1 MNISLNPVYI
11 YTCTGN
17 IILMGIRQGYHIC
30 YWKYDVLLLQFSRLF
45 DSVSTVKENIMSQS
59 INWVLFNISSIHE
72 IESDIFLLLTGDSQ
86 FFNNKNKIR
95 KKKRKHAQGNKNDFF
110 FITWK
115 WIHSCSI
122 EKQGVIIFIYIY
134 SMSTSEQIFCLI
146 PCAILYISYCNFA
159 YNFARTRRSAN
170 FNLSNAQ
177 KDKHNIK

>member
-86 FFNNKNKIR
+86 FFNNKNKIW

-110 FITWK
+110 SLHENEYTVVPLRNRVLSYLF
-115 WIHSCSI
+115 
-122 EKQGVIIFIYIY
+122 IFIVCLLVNRY
-134 SMSTSEQIFCLI
+134 S
-146 PCAILYISYCNFA
+146 A
-159 YNFARTRRSAN
+159 
-170 FNLSNAQ
+170 
-177 KDKHNIK
+177 

>member
-30 YWKYDVLLLQFSRLF
+30 YWKYDVLLLQLSRLF
-45 DSVSTVKENIMSQS
+45 DSVSTVKENIMSQT
-59 INWVLFNISSIHE
+59 INWVLFNISSIQWRKGNMHKE
-72 IESDIFLLLTGDSQ
+72 IKMI
-86 FFNNKNKIR
+86 
-95 KKKRKHAQGNKNDFF
+95 FF

-115 WIHSCSI
+115 WIHSYSI
-122 EKQGVIIFIYIY
+122 EKQSVIIFIYNY

>member
-17 IILMGIRQGYHIC
+17 FILMGIRQGYHIC

-72 IESDIFLLLTGDSQ
+72 IESGIFLLLTGE
-86 FFNNKNKIR
+86 IR

-110 FITWK
+110 SLHENEYTVIPLRNRVLSYLFI
-115 WIHSCSI
+115 
-122 EKQGVIIFIYIY
+122 IIVCLLVNRY
-134 SMSTSEQIFCLI
+134 S
-146 PCAILYISYCNFA
+146 A
-159 YNFARTRRSAN
+159 
-170 FNLSNAQ
+170 
-177 KDKHNIK
+177 

>member
-17 IILMGIRQGYHIC
+17 FILMGIRQGYHIC

-86 FFNNKNKIR
+86 FFNNKNKIW

-110 FITWK
+110 SLHENEYTVIPLRNRVLSYLFI
-115 WIHSCSI
+115 
-122 EKQGVIIFIYIY
+122 IIVCLLVNRY
-134 SMSTSEQIFCLI
+134 S
-146 PCAILYISYCNFA
+146 A
-159 YNFARTRRSAN
+159 
-170 FNLSNAQ
+170 
-177 KDKHNIK
+177 

>member
-30 YWKYDVLLLQFSRLF
+30 IWKYDVLLLQLSRLF
-45 DSVSTVKENIMSQS
+45 YSVSTVKENIMSQS

-110 FITWK
+110 SLHENEYTVVPLRNRVL
-115 WIHSCSI
+115 SYLS
-122 EKQGVIIFIYIY
+122 IFIICLLVNRY
-134 SMSTSEQIFCLI
+134 S
-146 PCAILYISYCNFA
+146 A
-159 YNFARTRRSAN
+159 
-170 FNLSNAQ
+170 
-177 KDKHNIK
+177 

>member
-17 IILMGIRQGYHIC
+17 FILMGIRQGYHIC

-72 IESDIFLLLTGDSQ
+72 IESGIFLLLTGDSQ

-110 FITWK
+110 SLHENEYTVVPLRNRVLSYLF
-115 WIHSCSI
+115 
-122 EKQGVIIFIYIY
+122 IFIVCLLVNRY
-134 SMSTSEQIFCLI
+134 S
-146 PCAILYISYCNFA
+146 A
-159 YNFARTRRSAN
+159 
-170 FNLSNAQ
+170 
-177 KDKHNIK
+177 

>member
-30 YWKYDVLLLQFSRLF
+30 YWKYDVLLLQLSRLF
-45 DSVSTVKENIMSQS
+45 YSVSTVKENIMSQT

-72 IESDIFLLLTGDSQ
+72 IESDIFLLHTGDRQ

-110 FITWK
+110 SLHENEYTVVPLRNRVLSYLF
-115 WIHSCSI
+115 
-122 EKQGVIIFIYIY
+122 IFIVCLLVNRY
-134 SMSTSEQIFCLI
+134 S
-146 PCAILYISYCNFA
+146 A
-159 YNFARTRRSAN
+159 
-170 FNLSNAQ
+170 
-177 KDKHNIK
+177 

>member
-86 FFNNKNKIR
+86 FFNNKIKIR

-110 FITWK
+110 SLHENEYTVIPLRNRVLSYLFI
-115 WIHSCSI
+115 
-122 EKQGVIIFIYIY
+122 IIVCLLVNRY
-134 SMSTSEQIFCLI
+134 S
-146 PCAILYISYCNFA
+146 A
-159 YNFARTRRSAN
+159 
-170 FNLSNAQ
+170 
-177 KDKHNIK
+177 

>member
-1 MNISLNPVYI
+1 MNISPNPVYI

-30 YWKYDVLLLQFSRLF
+30 YWKYDVLLLQLSRLF

-110 FITWK
+110 SLHENEYTVIPLRNRVLSYLFI
-115 WIHSCSI
+115 
-122 EKQGVIIFIYIY
+122 IIVCLLVNRY
-134 SMSTSEQIFCLI
+134 S
-146 PCAILYISYCNFA
+146 A
-159 YNFARTRRSAN
+159 
-170 FNLSNAQ
+170 
-177 KDKHNIK
+177 

>member
-17 IILMGIRQGYHIC
+17 IILMEIRQGYHIC
-30 YWKYDVLLLQFSRLF
+30 YWKYDVLLLQLSRLF
-45 DSVSTVKENIMSQS
+45 DSVSTVKENIMSQT

-110 FITWK
+110 SLHENEYTVIPLRNRVLSYLFI
-115 WIHSCSI
+115 
-122 EKQGVIIFIYIY
+122 IIVCLLVNRY
-134 SMSTSEQIFCLI
+134 S
-146 PCAILYISYCNFA
+146 A
-159 YNFARTRRSAN
+159 
-170 FNLSNAQ
+170 
-177 KDKHNIK
+177 

>member
-30 YWKYDVLLLQFSRLF
+30 YWKYDVLLLQLSRLF

-110 FITWK
+110 SLHENEYTVIPLRNRVLSCLFI
-115 WIHSCSI
+115 
-122 EKQGVIIFIYIY
+122 IIVCLLVNRY
-134 SMSTSEQIFCLI
+134 S
-146 PCAILYISYCNFA
+146 A
-159 YNFARTRRSAN
+159 
-170 FNLSNAQ
+170 
-177 KDKHNIK
+177 

>member
-30 YWKYDVLLLQFSRLF
+30 YWKYDVLLLQLSRLF

-72 IESDIFLLLTGDSQ
+72 IESDIFLLLTGDRQ

-110 FITWK
+110 SLHENEYTVIPLRNRVLSCLFI
-115 WIHSCSI
+115 
-122 EKQGVIIFIYIY
+122 IIVCLLVNRY
-134 SMSTSEQIFCLI
+134 S
-146 PCAILYISYCNFA
+146 A
-159 YNFARTRRSAN
+159 
-170 FNLSNAQ
+170 
-177 KDKHNIK
+177 

>member
-30 YWKYDVLLLQFSRLF
+30 YWKYDVLLLQLSRLF

-110 FITWK
+110 SLHENEYTVIPLRNRVLSYLFI
-115 WIHSCSI
+115 
-122 EKQGVIIFIYIY
+122 IIVCLLVNRY
-134 SMSTSEQIFCLI
+134 S
-146 PCAILYISYCNFA
+146 A
-159 YNFARTRRSAN
+159 
-170 FNLSNAQ
+170 
-177 KDKHNIK
+177 